1 MQKSKSSCRRRQF
14 DRQAKC
20 PAKLG
25 RRRLLRVAT
34 PANTGSCDPGTR
46 ALPLRSTRARER
58 GASRGSR
65 ARTPTRGAMGQQPVG
80 RTARRPV
87 LSRSRHSH
95 SHTRTRACCWP
106 RWWRFGLIREVWRR
120 SGGLRLDLSAGVGS
134 VKKG

>member
-95 SHTRTRACCWP
+95 YHTRTPILVAIWTDQGGVALAP
-106 RWWRFGLIREVWRR
+106 IWWWVALGFERGSR
-120 SGGLRLDLSAGVGS
+120 VG
-134 VKKG
+134 

>member
-1 MQKSKSSCRRRQF
+1 MQKSTSSCRRRQF

-65 ARTPTRGAMGQQPVG
+65 ARTPTRGASSPSAVQHAVPFCLVPVTPTTTRG
-80 RTARRPV
+80 RP
-87 LSRSRHSH
+87 S
-95 SHTRTRACCWP
+95 
-106 RWWRFGLIREVWRR
+106 WWRFGLIREGWRWRR
-120 SGGLRLDLSAGVGS
+120 SGGGLRLDLSAGVGS